1 MSSLLQEDATCWRLT
16 RARRVALLI
25 DGAAYFE
32 ALRQALLKA
41 RHSVFILGWDINSEI
56 SLDPKGDGA
65 PLREFLNRLLKER
78 RQLQIRL
85 LIWDWAFFF
94 GLDRQ
99 LLPQLR
105 FGLLASRRLSFMF
118 DGDHPPGACQHEK
131 IVVIDG
137 ELAFCGGID
146 LTVGRWDTPEHRPIE
161 PYRQL
166 PDGAPRPPFH
176 DCMLMVEGE
185 TARALDVLARERW
198 RRASGERVAPPL
210 VDGRSPWPEQVEPW
224 LEDASIG
231 IARTRPEQG
240 GQPAAREVEA
250 LYLSAIHAA
259 RQYVYIENQY
269 LTVPAVADALAA
281 RLQDASGPE
290 VIILGPTVC
299 EGPVETAVM
308 DRGRA
313 RFLDR
318 LRAAAPPG
326 RLRAFYPIS
335 RAGDQVAPI
344 NVHAKLMAIDD
355 RLLVV
360 GSANLA
366 NRSMGLD
373 SECMLALE
381 AEDHAGRNAVRRA
394 RDTLLAEHLACG
406 LDRLAAEIAKRK
418 SLIAAVDALNGGDRY
433 LERLEVAAVDL
444 PPEIAAG
451 VDFTDSSE
459 PLTVAAIQRRLTP
472 LPRRRRLRDLALRG
486 ALLLLG
492 LLLIAIVARSDLVG
506 DQGMIVEL
514 LRFAERHG
522 MSVAGFGGVVL
533 AYTLSSLVLVPVNLM
548 IALTAAVFGPW
559 LGFGYALCGSLVAAA
574 VAFGIGR
581 RLGRDWVRR
590 VGGRRTAAVNRRL
603 GRHGL
608 LAVVLLRMLPI
619 APFGLVNLAAGA
631 SELRARDFMLGSLIG
646 MCPGIAIMTLF
657 GDRLGVWL
665 RHPDAINLLVLGVA
679 TVAALVLAIALRQ
692 WSTRQTRA

>member
-41 RHSVFILGWDINSEI
+41 RHSVLILGWDINSEI